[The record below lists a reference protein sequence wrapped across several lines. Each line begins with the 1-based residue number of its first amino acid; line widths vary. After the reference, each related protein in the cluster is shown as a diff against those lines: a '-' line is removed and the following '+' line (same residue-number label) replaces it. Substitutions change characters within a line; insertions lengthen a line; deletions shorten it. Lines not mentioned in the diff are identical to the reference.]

1 MENTRHD
8 ATGSVAPG
16 ATNRQH
22 NKKWEKWEE
31 EGTINSPPPSIYAIS
46 TVFCEAHGTP
56 VHMCDGQYPRR
67 PPPTMVSSEQDNLP
81 EQDFLNKFFCR
92 MKKRA
97 STGTRTRNYSHPKG
111 VSYP

>member
-1 MENTRHD
+1 MEKTSHD

-31 EGTINSPPPSIYAIS
+31 EGSINSPPPSIYAIS

-56 VHMCDGQYPRR
+56 VHMCDGQYRSRPLPR
-67 PPPTMVSSEQDNLP
+67 LW
-81 EQDFLNKFFCR
+81 
-92 MKKRA
+92 
-97 STGTRTRNYSHPKG
+97 
-111 VSYP
+111 